1 MNKAITV
8 MLILVGVLLILLFP
22 SLHLESGNIILFLI
36 SVFVIGFFAGGFAN
50 LDNITKA
57 NQDNVFYQREVGR
70 KNAIIQDITRERDNY
85 RLEHDNRREDTEALI
100 KLKHQKEAILR
111 QATTPE
117 LREIAIKEGFQTMQD
132 MGRRMIANG
141 ELSFR
146 EFERVLGSD

>member
-85 RLEHDNRREDTEALI
+85 KLEHDNRREDTETLI
-100 KLKHQKEAILR
+100 KLKDQKEAILR
-111 QATTPE
+111 QYRGMEDSIDMTS
-117 LREIAIKEGFQTMQD
+117 INSAIEKIERQLG
-132 MGRRMIANG
+132 
-141 ELSFR
+141 LFR
-146 EFERVLGSD
+146 GN

>member
-8 MLILVGVLLILLFP
+8 MLIVLGVLLILLYP
-22 SLHLESGNIILFLI
+22 SLHLEGGNVILFLI

-100 KLKHQKEAILR
+100 KLKDQKEAILR
-111 QATTPE
+111 QYRGMEDNIDMTSINE
-117 LREIAIKEGFQTMQD
+117 AIEAMRRKLGF
-132 MGRRMIANG
+132 RNG
-141 ELSFR
+141 S
-146 EFERVLGSD
+146 

>member
-100 KLKHQKEAILR
+100 KLKDQKEAILR
-111 QATTPE
+111 QYRGMEDNIDMTS
-117 LREIAIKEGFQTMQD
+117 INSAIEKIERQLG
-132 MGRRMIANG
+132 
-141 ELSFR
+141 LFR
-146 EFERVLGSD
+146 GN

>member
-100 KLKHQKEAILR
+100 KLKDQKEAILR
-111 QATTPE
+111 QYRGMEDNIDMTSINE
-117 LREIAIKEGFQTMQD
+117 AIEAMRRKLGF
-132 MGRRMIANG
+132 RNG
-141 ELSFR
+141 S
-146 EFERVLGSD
+146 